1 MNKRTYLSDLT
12 ALREFCDS
20 YTLPSSRN
28 RPPLIG
34 VSANLEEEISTVHN
48 DYTNSIIAGGGI
60 PVILPVHTELAV
72 LEEMFSSLDGL
83 LLTGGGDINPLFYH
97 EEPLPGLG
105 NLSALRDQYDLM
117 LLKMAYDRQIPVF
130 GICRGHQVINVF
142 FGGTLYQ
149 DIYSQITSSL
159 LKHRQAVEGNQGAH
173 YIEIAPDS
181 KLKEILGQE
190 KILVNTFH
198 HESNKD
204 IAPGFRVSASS
215 SDGIQEALEPI
226 SDIGPQILSVQ
237 WHPERMAVANNRT
250 MIGLFKYFIG
260 QAQLYKHCKQL
271 HTHIYTIDSH
281 VDTPLFF
288 TENFSIAERESG
300 TKVSLPKMQEGLLD
314 CIFMAAYLKQ
324 GERDEE
330 SLRQATERAV
340 AIINQIKQQIE
351 ANQEWVG
358 LATCPE
364 DLYYLKKNGKKTF
377 FIGIE
382 NGYALGRNIRN
393 IARFQKMGV
402 SYMTLCHNG
411 NNGICDSAKGEPE
424 HNGLSK
430 FGQKVVQEMNRTG
443 IMVDISHASE
453 KTFYDVI
460 RISRAPVIAS
470 HSSARALCDHPRNLD
485 DDQLRAIASVKGVV
499 QVCLYEGFL
508 SQSHRPTLKDVIQH
522 IDYMVNLIGDDY
534 VGIGSD
540 FDGGGGIEGC
550 NGSNQMVNI
559 TRELLRIGYSF
570 ESIKKIWGGNLLRV
584 MQAVQDYAAKK
595 RR

>member
-1 MNKRTYLSDLT
+1 
-12 ALREFCDS
+12 
-20 YTLPSSRN
+20 
-28 RPPLIG
+28 
-34 VSANLEEEISTVHN
+34 
-48 DYTNSIIAGGGI
+48 
-60 PVILPVHTELAV
+60 
-72 LEEMFSSLDGL
+72 
-83 LLTGGGDINPLFYH
+83 
-97 EEPLPGLG
+97 
-105 NLSALRDQYDLM
+105 
-117 LLKMAYDRQIPVF
+117 
-130 GICRGHQVINVF
+130 
-142 FGGTLYQ
+142 
-149 DIYSQITSSL
+149 
-159 LKHRQAVEGNQGAH
+159 
-173 YIEIAPDS
+173 
-181 KLKEILGQE
+181 
-190 KILVNTFH
+190 
-198 HESNKD
+198 
-204 IAPGFRVSASS
+204 
-215 SDGIQEALEPI
+215 
-226 SDIGPQILSVQ
+226 
-237 WHPERMAVANNRT
+237 
-250 MIGLFKYFIG
+250 
-260 QAQLYKHCKQL
+260 
-271 HTHIYTIDSH
+271 
-281 VDTPLFF
+281 
-288 TENFSIAERESG
+288 
-300 TKVSLPKMQEGLLD
+300 
-314 CIFMAAYLKQ
+314 
-324 GERDEE
+324 
-330 SLRQATERAV
+330 
-340 AIINQIKQQIE
+340 
-351 ANQEWVG
+351 
-358 LATCPE
+358 
-364 DLYYLKKNGKKTF
+364 
-377 FIGIE
+377 
-382 NGYALGRNIRN
+382 
-393 IARFQKMGV
+393 MGV